1 MRAQPSTQFELSLG
15 FVFDVPVVG
24 FKTCAQDAQ
33 ILERKI
39 LISRRFQVD
48 SKRTSLSEL
57 AFYPNISAKQLAQM
71 LDDRQP

>member
-1 MRAQPSTQFELSLG
+1 MRAQPSTQFEQSLD
-15 FVFDVPVVG
+15 FVFDIPVG
-24 FKTCAQDAQ
+24 RFKTCAQDTQ
-33 ILERKI
+33 KLERKI
-39 LISRRFQVD
+39 LISRRIQVD